1 MSTVQVD
8 TINESTTGS
17 GVTIDGVLIKDNA
30 VNTDT
35 ISEKTSA
42 TGVTIDGL
50 LIKDSN
56 VTLVSG
62 TWTATIEYST
72 TLTTTS
78 GFSTTTLT
86 GNYVQIGKWY
96 RCSLPCI
103 NRSSMGVSSDFIVH
117 SVSLPAT
124 TASTNRTVAGVDGYS
139 LGARYGGSVMTRPQ
153 LIVGCGGGATK
164 VITKG
169 LDMNGGGSGFIYCTN
184 TGSSGNLHLHWD
196 FVGA

>member
-1 MSTVQVD
+1 MVSKIKVDEVEASQGSNITFNHTPKVD
-8 TINESTTGS
+8 TISEKTSGS
-17 GVTIDGVLIKDNA
+17 GVTIDGM
-30 VNTDT
+30 
-35 ISEKTSA
+35 
-42 TGVTIDGL
+42 

-72 TLTTTS
+72 TLTETS
-78 GFSTTTLT
+78 NWSTTTLT

-96 RCSLPCI
+96 RCSLPSI
-103 NRSSMGVSSDFIVH
+103 NRSSMGVGSDFIVN

-139 LGARYGGSVMTRPQ
+139 LGSRYNNSILDDPQ
-153 LIVGCGGGATK
+153 LLVGCGGDATK
-164 VITKG
+164 IITKG
-169 LDMNGGGSGFIYCTN
+169 LDMSGGGSGFLYCTN

>member
-17 GVTIDGVLIKDNA
+17 GVTVDGVLIKDNA

-35 ISEKTSA
+35 ITEKTSGS
-42 TGVTIDGL
+42 GVTIDGL

-96 RCSLPCI
+96 RCSLPSI
-103 NRSSMGVSSDFIVH
+103 NRSSMGVSSDFIVYA
-117 SVSLPAT
+117 VSLPAT
-124 TASTNRTVAGVDGYS
+124 TASTNQTVNGVYGYG
-139 LGARYGGSVMTRPQ
+139 LGARYNTTVIGEPQ
-153 LIVGCGGGATK
+153 LMAGCGGSATALT
-164 VITKG
+164 VQG
-169 LDMNGGGSGFIYCTN
+169 LDTDAGGTGFILVSYGT
-184 TGSSGNLHLHWD
+184 TGFLDLSWD
-196 FVGA
+196 FVAA

>member
-17 GVTIDGVLIKDNA
+17 GVTVDGVLIKDNA

-72 TLTTTS
+72 TLTQTS
-78 GFSTTTLT
+78 SWSTTTLT

-96 RCSLPCI
+96 RCSLPSI
-103 NRSSMGVSSDFIVH
+103 NRSSMGVSSDFIVN

-139 LGARYGGSVMTRPQ
+139 LGSRYNTTVYTDPQ

-169 LDMNGGGSGFIYCTN
+169 LNMNGGGSGFIFCTN
-184 TGSSGNLHLHWD
+184 TNQAGNLNLHWD

>member
-17 GVTIDGVLIKDNA
+17 GVTVDGVLIKDNA

-96 RCSLPCI
+96 RCSLPSI
-103 NRSSMGVSSDFIVH
+103 NRSSMGVSSDFIVYA
-117 SVSLPAT
+117 VSLPAT

-139 LGARYGGSVMTRPQ
+139 LGARYNNTVLTDPQ

-169 LDMNGGGSGFIYCTN
+169 LNMNGGGSGFIYCTN
-184 TGSSGNLHLHWD
+184 TGSAGNLYLHWD